1 MPFGLPNVSYIGYP
15 VALPCRGHAG
25 LGIRQATRADADALV
40 AHFLALDRGDLWMRF
55 CATLNPEAIRR
66 HVDGLWDG
74 DGVVLAALDGPLW
87 AGPLHRA
94 GPIRALAELMLAN
107 GEAELGISVETSMRR
122 RGIGTYLLQTGAC
135 LLAARGIGLIRATT
149 MPDNV
154 SFIAMAQ
161 SLGGSVSRHPDLVE
175 VAFEVAALKR
185 GYLRRR
191 AAEALGRRARS
202 SGEARGA

>member
-25 LGIRQATRADADALV
+25 LGIRQATSADADALV
-40 AHFLALDRGDLWMRF
+40 AHFLALDPGDLWMRF

-66 HVDGLWDG
+66 HVDGLWDR
-74 DGVVLAALDGPLW
+74 DGIVLAAFDGPLW

-94 GPIRALAELMLAN
+94 GPIRALAELMLAD
-107 GEAELGISVETSMRR
+107 GEAELGISVETAMRR

-135 LLAARGIGLIRATT
+135 LLSARGIEAIRAVT
-149 MPDNV
+149 MPDNL

-161 SLGGSVSRHPDLVE
+161 SLGASLSRRPDSVE
-175 VAFEVAALKR
+175 VAFDLAALR
-185 GYLRRR
+185 QGYLRRR
-191 AAEALGRRARS
+191 AAEALGRRRPRA
-202 SGEARGA
+202 EAAS